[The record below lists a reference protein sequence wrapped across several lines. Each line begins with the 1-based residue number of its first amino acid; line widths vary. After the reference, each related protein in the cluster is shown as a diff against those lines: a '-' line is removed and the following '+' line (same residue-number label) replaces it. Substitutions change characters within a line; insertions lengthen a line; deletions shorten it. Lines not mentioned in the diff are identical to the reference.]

1 MTRIFAACLAC
12 LSTFATAQEDSSPK
26 DTLIRFTSFGLADG
40 GAEYLLASGEVKT
53 APFVIPDNGFSTPV
67 ALPAPGNTLALGIA
81 KDTPFR
87 SLAAVKLP
95 ETGKRFLVIVL
106 PDKNQTLRAI
116 VVRADDPAFRPGQI
130 MIINLAPES
139 LAADLGGEKLTFS
152 PGSRTI
158 FRPQRKNDLANYQV
172 RFYQAKEGKPKLFA
186 ASLWPYFDSKRAFVF
201 LHIDPASGSPTF
213 RSIDE
218 FTDWLKN

>member
-1 MTRIFAACLAC
+1 MTRLFAACIAC
-12 LSTFATAQEDSSPK
+12 LAGFAAAQEEKSPK
-26 DTLIRFTSFGLADG
+26 DTLIRFTSFGLPAAG
-40 GAEYLLASGEVKT
+40 SEYILASGETKT
-53 APFVIPDNGFSTPV
+53 APFAIPDNGFSVPITSPV
-67 ALPAPGNTLALGIA
+67 PGNILALGSA
-81 KDTPFR
+81 KDAPFR
-87 SLAAVKLP
+87 SLATVKLP
-95 ETGKRFLVIVL
+95 DAGKRFLVILL

-130 MIINLAPES
+130 MIMNLATEI
-139 LAADLGGEKLTFS
+139 LAADLGGEKLTFQ

-186 ASLWPYFDSKRAFVF
+186 ASLWPYFDAKRAFVF
-201 LHIDPASGSPTF
+201 LYIDRAAGTPAF

-218 FTDWLKN
+218 FTDWLAK